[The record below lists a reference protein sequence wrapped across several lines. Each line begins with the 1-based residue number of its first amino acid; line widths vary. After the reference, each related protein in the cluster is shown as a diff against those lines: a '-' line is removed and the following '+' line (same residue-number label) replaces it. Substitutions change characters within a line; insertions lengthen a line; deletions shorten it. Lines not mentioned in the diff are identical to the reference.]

1 MHNNYQRIIS
11 VMTLNFFLKKTL
23 RFHQDNHRVDGKFDM
38 NNLEY
43 STNIVDWW
51 NVAKHDMILK

>member
-1 MHNNYQRIIS
+1 
-11 VMTLNFFLKKTL
+11 MTLNFFLKKTL